1 MKYIAQSGK
10 MHYKENTVQRG
21 KPCAQCG
28 TWLPRDAYSKN
39 QRKKPGNWSCTPC
52 VENGLRAERDMDRM
66 LAAADDD
73 GDARQA
79 ARRRARREVR
89 AAAAPA
95 PAPAAPG
102 PPGLERRGAPSSIPD
117 ATAAPT
123 GIDPAA
129 AAFAL
134 GRAAADGQNAKQQ
147 LKILCDKFGASLTVA
162 AVTDAVPRGGSYA
175 FECVVDDKRCGV
187 GTARSK
193 KDAKER
199 AAALA
204 LRALARA
211 PPGAAP
217 RPGEAYTDRTR
228 APGRRGAADLK
239 GARGSGVLGGAA
251 NPVAAAAAPPPWQR
265 APGPQVGPPGFL

>member
-1 MKYIAQSGK
+1 MSAAVAAADGA
-10 MHYKENTVQRG
+10 TRG

-66 LAAADDD
+66 LAAADDN
-73 GDARQA
+73 GDARQE

-89 AAAAPA
+89 AAAAA
-95 PAPAAPG
+95 PAPGPA
-102 PPGLERRGAPSSIPD
+102 PPGLERRGPSSTTEAP
-117 ATAAPT
+117 AAPT
-123 GIDPAA
+123 GVDPAA
-129 AAFAL
+129 AAFAI
-134 GRAAADGQNAKQQ
+134 GRAAAEGQNAKQQ
-147 LKILCDKFGASLTVA
+147 LKILCDKFGARLTVA
-162 AVTDAVPRGGSYA
+162 AVADAVPRGSYA

-193 KDAKER
+193 KDAKEK

-217 RPGEAYTDRTR
+217 TGNAYTDRTR

-251 NPVAAAAAPPPWQR
+251 NAAVGSVPVAAAPLQR
-265 APGPQVGPPGFL
+265 APGPRAPGPPGFV

>member
-1 MKYIAQSGK
+1 MSAAVTAADGG
-10 MHYKENTVQRG
+10 TRG

-39 QRKKPGNWSCTPC
+39 QRKKPGHWTCTPC

-66 LAAADDD
+66 LAAADD
-73 GDARQA
+73 GDARQE

-89 AAAAPA
+89 AAAAA
-95 PAPAAPG
+95 PAPA
-102 PPGLERRGAPSSIPD
+102 PPGLERRGAPASTPE
-117 ATAAPT
+117 AAAPT

-147 LKILCDKFGASLTVA
+147 LKILCDKFGARLTVA
-162 AVTDAVPRGGSYA
+162 AVVDDVPRGSYA
-175 FECVVDDKRCGV
+175 FECVVDEKRCGV

-193 KDAKER
+193 KDAKEK

-217 RPGEAYTDRTR
+217 TGNAYTDRTR

-251 NPVAAAAAPPPWQR
+251 NAAVEPAAVAAAPPWQR

>member
-1 MKYIAQSGK
+1 MSAAVAAADGA
-10 MHYKENTVQRG
+10 TRG

-39 QRKKPGNWSCTPC
+39 QRKKPGHWSCTPC
-52 VENGLRAERDMDRM
+52 VENGLRAEREMDRM

-89 AAAAPA
+89 AAAAAPAAA
-95 PAPAAPG
+95 PAPGPA
-102 PPGLERRGAPSSIPD
+102 PPGLEQRAAAPSSSTE
-117 ATAAPT
+117 ATAPT

-129 AAFAL
+129 AAFAI
-134 GRAAADGQNAKQQ
+134 GRAAAEGQNSKQQ

-162 AVTDAVPRGGSYA
+162 AVHDDVPRGSYA
-175 FECVVDDKRCGV
+175 FACVVDDKRRGV

-193 KDAKER
+193 KDAKEK

-265 APGPQVGPPGFL
+265 APGPRAPGPPGFL

>member
-1 MKYIAQSGK
+1 MSAAVTAADGA
-10 MHYKENTVQRG
+10 TRG

-28 TWLPRDAYSKN
+28 TWLPRGAYSKN

-89 AAAAPA
+89 AAAAA
-95 PAPAAPG
+95 PAPGPA
-102 PPGLERRGAPSSIPD
+102 PPGLERRGPSSIPD
-117 ATAAPT
+117 ATPAPT
-123 GIDPAA
+123 AIDPAA

-134 GRAAADGQNAKQQ
+134 GRAAAADQNAKQQ
-147 LKILCDKFGASLTVA
+147 LKILCDKFGARLTVA
-162 AVTDAVPRGGSYA
+162 AVVDDVPRGSYA
-175 FECVVDDKRCGV
+175 FECVVDGARRGV

-193 KDAKER
+193 KDAKEK

-211 PPGAAP
+211 PPEAAP

-251 NPVAAAAAPPPWQR
+251 NAAVEPVAAAAAFQR

>member
-1 MKYIAQSGK
+1 MSAAVAAADGA
-10 MHYKENTVQRG
+10 TRG

-28 TWLPRDAYSKN
+28 AWLPREQYSKN

-89 AAAAPA
+89 AAAAAPA
-95 PAPAAPG
+95 PAPGPA

-117 ATAAPT
+117 ATAAAP

-129 AAFAL
+129 AAFAI
-134 GRAAADGQNAKQQ
+134 GRAAAEGQNSKQQ

-162 AVTDAVPRGGSYA
+162 AVTDAVPRGSYA

-193 KDAKER
+193 KDAKEK

-204 LRALARA
+204 LQALARA

-217 RPGEAYTDRTR
+217 SNGEAYTDRTR

-251 NPVAAAAAPPPWQR
+251 NAAVEPVVAPGAFQR
-265 APGPQVGPPGFL
+265 APGPRAPGPPGFL

>member
-1 MKYIAQSGK
+1 MSAAVTAADGA
-10 MHYKENTVQRG
+10 TRG

-66 LAAADDD
+66 LAAADAD
-73 GDARQA
+73 GDARQE

-89 AAAAPA
+89 AAAAA
-95 PAPAAPG
+95 PPAAPA
-102 PPGLERRGAPSSIPD
+102 PPGLERRGAPSSIPE
-117 ATAAPT
+117 APAAPT

-134 GRAAADGQNAKQQ
+134 GRAAAEGQNAKQQ
-147 LKILCDKFGASLTVA
+147 LKILCDKFGARLTVA
-162 AVTDAVPRGGSYA
+162 AVVDDVPRGSYA

-193 KDAKER
+193 KDAKEK

-211 PPGAAP
+211 PPGAAH

-265 APGPQVGPPGFL
+265 APGPRAPGPPGFL